1 MSRSRDF
8 IVTIP
13 SINFDHLG
21 GTEIKLDQ
29 PSLSPPRT
37 FVLDEKISEDYQ
49 TMTQKEYERQSGPPF
64 AIIKF
69 SCHSLLDPTQQG
81 FMRIYMQI
89 PLDGT
94 LSGAPEVRA
103 QQAVSQCTHTELKAL
118 ASLDR
123 ENCMAVPKL
132 LGYGEGLQ
140 GVEEFV
146 PGGYINYVAWERVPG
161 EPVDYYTF
169 WKRDF
174 EYRQR
179 LRSAFRTA
187 YEELS
192 RCSWQPGLTPPS
204 KIIYDVVT
212 KVIHISG
219 FRGAYP
225 MDTEPF
231 SDETYVL
238 WGLAKPSDRLDWY
251 TDSSDWTW

>member
-1 MSRSRDF
+1 MSRSTDF
-8 IVTIP
+8 VVTIP

-49 TMTQKEYERQSGPPF
+49 TMTQEEYKRQPGPLF
-64 AIIKF
+64 AVIKF

-81 FMRIYMQI
+81 FIRIYMQI
-89 PLDGT
+89 PLDST
-94 LSGAPEVRA
+94 FSSAPEVRA
-103 QQAVSQCTHTELKAL
+103 HQCTHTELRAL

-123 ENCMAVPKL
+123 ENCTAVPKL
-132 LGYGEGLQ
+132 LGYREGLQ

-146 PGGYINYVAWERVPG
+146 PSGYINYVAWERVPG

-179 LRSAFRTA
+179 LRSAFRTP
-187 YEELS
+187 YE
-192 RCSWQPGLTPPS
+192 CSWQPGLTPPS
-204 KIIYDVVT
+204 KIIYDDAT
-212 KVIHISG
+212 KVMHISG

-238 WGLAKPSDRLDWY
+238 WGLAKPSDRLDRY

>member
-1 MSRSRDF
+1 
-8 IVTIP
+8 
-13 SINFDHLG
+13 
-21 GTEIKLDQ
+21 
-29 PSLSPPRT
+29 
-37 FVLDEKISEDYQ
+37 
-49 TMTQKEYERQSGPPF
+49 
-64 AIIKF
+64 
-69 SCHSLLDPTQQG
+69 
-81 FMRIYMQI
+81 MRIYMQI

-94 LSGAPEVRA
+94 LSSAPEVRA

-187 YEELS
+187 YE
-192 RCSWQPGLTPPS
+192 
-204 KIIYDVVT
+204 
-212 KVIHISG
+212 
-219 FRGAYP
+219 
-225 MDTEPF
+225 
-231 SDETYVL
+231 
-238 WGLAKPSDRLDWY
+238 
-251 TDSSDWTW
+251 